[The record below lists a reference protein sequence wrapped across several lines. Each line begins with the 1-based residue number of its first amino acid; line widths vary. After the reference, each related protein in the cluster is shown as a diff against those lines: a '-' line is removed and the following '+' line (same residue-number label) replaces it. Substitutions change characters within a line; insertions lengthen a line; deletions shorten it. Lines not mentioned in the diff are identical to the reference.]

1 MNKKSTPK
9 KIYLLQFDI
18 NNSNSNSNNN
28 NPQVSILI
36 EKLGDYCIYKK
47 NFLINTSLSKTKIIN
62 KFKKILTK
70 EDQIFVKEIKE
81 NELDDFPF
89 IINDWFYKNLQEQ
102 NSQNETN
109 FIQDNYDLIK
119 QDALNKINS
128 LLDNVKDELDKQ
140 ISSRKEV

>member
-1 MNKKSTPK
+1 MNKKCNPK

-18 NNSNSNSNNN
+18 NNSNSNNN

-62 KFKKILTK
+62 KFKKILSK